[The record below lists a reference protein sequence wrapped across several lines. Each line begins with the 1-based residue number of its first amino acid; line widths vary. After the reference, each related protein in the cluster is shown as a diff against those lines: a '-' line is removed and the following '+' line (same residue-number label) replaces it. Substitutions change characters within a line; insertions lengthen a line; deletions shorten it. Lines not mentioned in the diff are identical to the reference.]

1 MAGHMFYFHRAVLHL
16 IVIYSWDY
24 SVLQRHSIDFVVLMF
39 LITTEFTPGVLISE
53 DVITS

>member
-39 LITTEFTPGVLISE
+39 LITAEFTPGVLISE